1 MILSLVLVIGS
12 VQSFSHIWFLLS
24 CVEGCWV
31 EVALQCDLMDHAAK
45 RSGDGHDFGEPVHLQ
60 VSFRAPLGC
69 RDVS

>member
-1 MILSLVLVIGS
+1 
-12 VQSFSHIWFLLS
+12 LLS